1 MTIEQYTEELK
12 QIQSYLE
19 IEVSDNPEEY
29 AERIRTLAVYMARS
43 GQMLADAKRLYNEKM
58 HSEMLQLIRQ
68 LTKEHGV
75 SMGVQNALAKACA
88 SEEQYLV
95 DWCERV
101 NRSCTH
107 QIEAMRSLLSMEKE
121 QLRIAKTGY

>member
-1 MTIEQYTEELK
+1 MSILEELQ
-12 QIQSYLE
+12 QIQSFLE

-29 AERIRTLAVYMARS
+29 AERIRTLSVYMARS

-58 HSEMLQLIRQ
+58 RSEMIQLVKQ
-68 LTKEHGV
+68 LANQNGISNT
-75 SMGVQNALAKACA
+75 VQNTLAQACA

>member
-1 MTIEQYTEELK
+1 MTIDQYTEELQ

-58 HSEMLQLIRQ
+58 HSEMIQLIRQ
-68 LTKEHGV
+68 LANQNGV
-75 SMGVQNALAKACA
+75 SMGVQNALAKACGA
-88 SEEQYLV
+88 DEQHLV

-101 NRSCTH
+101 NKSCTH
-107 QIEAMRSLLSMEKE
+107 QIDALAAVNGERTAEDC
-121 QLRIAKTGY
+121 

>member
-12 QIQSYLE
+12 QIQQYLE

-58 HSEMLQLIRQ
+58 HSEMIQLIRQ

-88 SEEQYLV
+88 SEEQHLV

-101 NRSCTH
+101 NKSCTH

>member
-1 MTIEQYTEELK
+1 MTIEQYTEELQ

-19 IEVSDNPEEY
+19 IEVSDNSEEY

-58 HSEMLQLIRQ
+58 HSEMIQLIRQ
-68 LTKEHGV
+68 LTNQNGI
-75 SMGVQNALAKACA
+75 SNTVQNTLAKACA